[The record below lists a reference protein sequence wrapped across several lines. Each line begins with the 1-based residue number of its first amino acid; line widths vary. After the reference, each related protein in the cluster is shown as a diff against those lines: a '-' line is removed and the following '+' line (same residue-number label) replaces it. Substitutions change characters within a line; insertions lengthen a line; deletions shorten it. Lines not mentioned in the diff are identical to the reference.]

1 MRQNEL
7 QHDAAG
13 HNPLISRSTNPQ
25 KYSDADVIPEYSQ
38 PERGGRLD
46 ALTLL
51 RNANAGTWGR
61 PGAGMGLQWERGAGK
76 LWTAGCWC
84 TYVGRRQMLMC
95 AHRSVAASAGA
106 ARRPTDSAH
115 AATASSSSGGSG
127 GSTVWCIGD
136 LQQPGAAAT
145 QRPDTVKPSPAF
157 SAGKICTTLFTI
169 SIGSH
174 KNSNRHRV
182 LKNKP
187 INQSINQS
195 HHSQHIC
202 KDIHQADIYIISS
215 ERWKPFLEAEYFCI
229 RLCLLL
235 LNKLTVK

>member
-25 KYSDADVIPEYSQ
+25 KYSDADAIPEYSQ

-51 RNANAGTWGR
+51 RNANAGTWGQ
-61 PGAGMGLQWERGAGK
+61 PGEVMGLQWERGAGK
-76 LWTAGCWC
+76 LRAAGCWC

-115 AATASSSSGGSG
+115 AATASSSSSSSSSG

-145 QRPDTVKPSPAF
+145 QRPDTVKPSLHFRPAKYVQLY
-157 SAGKICTTLFTI
+157 SPY
-169 SIGSH
+169 
-174 KNSNRHRV
+174 R
-182 LKNKP
+182 
-187 INQSINQS
+187 
-195 HHSQHIC
+195 
-202 KDIHQADIYIISS
+202 
-215 ERWKPFLEAEYFCI
+215 
-229 RLCLLL
+229 
-235 LNKLTVK
+235 